1 MSGRSTVHSL
11 QKATPSLISN
21 ADDPLT
27 TVRMLQVITA
37 QPRVKAPVRMEH
49 VRPLRLLLECWSQ
62 SHFTRNEVCVQVL
75 AVQPG
80 MTCITNNHE
89 VMAELRRFYCYFY

>member
-27 TVRMLQVITA
+27 TVRVLQVITA

-49 VRPLRLLLECWSQ
+49 VWPLRLLHERECSSQ
-62 SHFTRNEVCVQVL
+62 SRFARHEVCVQVL
-75 AVQPG
+75 AVNRECHALVANMKPG
-80 MTCITNNHE
+80 
-89 VMAELRRFYCYFY
+89 LD